1 MKSIKLAN
9 KTYNN
14 NSLPYV
20 IAEIGVNHHNSLKE
34 AKRMILS
41 AKNGGATGVKFQTY
55 KAEKIAAKD
64 SPYYWDLKM
73 EPSTN
78 QFDFFKKWDQ
88 FSDNDYIECSK
99 YANSIGIDFL
109 STPFD
114 SDAIDFL
121 DPMVPFHKISSSD
134 ITNTPF
140 LRHIAS
146 KKKPVILSTGASTL
160 LEIGDAVETLYS
172 NNCDEV
178 ILLQCILNYPT
189 KFVNANLNMMNSLA
203 SEFPDCHIGLSDHT
217 LADEN
222 MLVLTTAYTMG
233 ARVIE
238 KHYTSDKTI
247 KGGDHLHSMDEDD
260 LSKLTS
266 NIAFV
271 QSLLGSELKEPLK
284 SEDLARK
291 NARRSIVIKNELNK
305 GDIIFEKDITYKR
318 PASGVCTSHWDEV
331 IGRTVC
337 KDLKFDHILQWSDL
351 EQA

>member
-1 MKSIKLAN
+1 MISFTLSN
-9 KTYNN
+9 KTYNI
-14 NSLPYV
+14 NSLPYI
-20 IAEIGVNHHNSLKE
+20 IAEIGVNHNNSLEE
-34 AKRMILS
+34 AKKMILS

-64 SPYYWDLKM
+64 SPYYWDLAM

-78 QFDFFKKWDQ
+78 QYDFFKKWDK
-88 FSDNDYIECSK
+88 FTDNDYIECAK

-114 SDAIDFL
+114 SDSIDFL

-146 KKKPVILSTGASTL
+146 KKKPVVLSTGASTL
-160 LEIGDAVETLYS
+160 SEIKYALDTLYS
-172 NNCDEV
+172 NDCDTV

-189 KFVNANLNMMNSLA
+189 KFSNANLSMMNSLA
-203 SEFPDCHIGLSDHT
+203 STFPNCHIGLSDHT

-222 MLVLTTAYTMG
+222 MLVLTTAYAMG

-238 KHYTSDKTI
+238 KHYTFDKTI

-260 LSKLTS
+260 LSRLTS

-271 QSLLGSELKEPLK
+271 NSLFGSELKEPLA
-284 SEDLARK
+284 SEDLARM
-291 NARRSIVIKNELNK
+291 NARRSIVIQYKLGK
-305 GDIIFEKDITYKR
+305 GDTIKEKDITYKR
-318 PASGVCTSHWDEV
+318 PASGISTLYWDDV
-331 IGRTVC
+331 IGWIVN
-337 KDLKFDHILQWSDL
+337 KGLDVDHILQWNDL
-351 EQA
+351 L

>member
-1 MKSIKLAN
+1 MKSFKLAN
-9 KTYNN
+9 KTYSN
-14 NSLPYV
+14 NSLPYI
-20 IAEIGVNHHNSLKE
+20 IAEVGVNHNNSLEE
-34 AKRMILS
+34 AKKMILS
-41 AKNGGATGVKFQTY
+41 AKNAGATGVKFQTY
-55 KAEKIAAKD
+55 KAEKIAAKE

-78 QFDFFKKWDQ
+78 QYDFFKKWDQ
-88 FSDNDYIECSK
+88 FSENDYIECAK

-160 LEIGDAVETLYS
+160 SEIEDAVETLYS
-172 NNCDEV
+172 NNCDNV

-189 KFVNANLNMMNSLA
+189 KFSNANLSMMNSLA
-203 SEFPDCHIGLSDHT
+203 SAFPNCHIGLSDHT
-217 LADEN
+217 LADEY
-222 MLVLTTAYTMG
+222 MLVLTTAYAMG

-238 KHYTSDKTI
+238 KHYTYDKTI
-247 KGGDHLHSMDEDD
+247 QGGDHLHSMDEED
-260 LSKLTS
+260 LFRLTS

-271 QSLLGSELKEPLK
+271 NKLFGSELKEPLE

-291 NARRSIVIKNELNK
+291 NARRSIVIQNK
-305 GDIIFEKDITYKR
+305 LSKGETISEKDITYKR
-318 PASGVCTSHWDEV
+318 PASGVSTSNWDDV
-331 IGRTVC
+331 IGRIVN
-337 KDLKFDHILQWSDL
+337 KDLDVDHILQWSDL
-351 EQA
+351 L

>member
-14 NSLPYV
+14 SSLPYI
-20 IAEIGVNHHNSLKE
+20 IAEIGVNHNNSLEE
-34 AKRMILS
+34 AKKMILS

-78 QFDFFKKWDQ
+78 QYDFFKKWDH
-88 FSDNDYIECSK
+88 FSDKDYIESAK

-114 SDAIDFL
+114 SDAIDFI

-134 ITNTPF
+134 ITNIPF

-160 LEIGDAVETLYS
+160 SEIEVALETLYS
-172 NNCDEV
+172 SNCKDV
-178 ILLQCILNYPT
+178 VLLQCILNYPT
-189 KFVNANLNMMNSLA
+189 KFENANLRMMNSL
-203 SEFPDCHIGLSDHT
+203 SESFPNCHIGLSDHT

-238 KHYTSDKTI
+238 KHYTFDKTI
-247 KGGDHLHSMDEDD
+247 KGGDHLHSMDEKD
-260 LSKLTS
+260 LSKLTK
-266 NIAFV
+266 NIAFIN
-271 QSLLGSELKEPLK
+271 SLFGSELKVPLE
-284 SEDLARK
+284 SEELARK
-291 NARRSIVIKNELNK
+291 NARRSIIIQNKLSK
-305 GDIIFEKDITYKR
+305 GDMIMEKDITYKR
-318 PASGVCTSHWDEV
+318 PASGISVSNWDEV
-331 IGRTVC
+331 IGRIAN
-337 KDLKFDHILQWSDL
+337 KDLNFDHILQWEDL
-351 EQA
+351 L